1 MSLGSRSVREENVI
15 YSFKVTAV
23 NDGGESF
30 PSEEL
35 SAMIA
40 KNAFAKVLIID
51 GFQRVAGPQVIPD
64 GFDPGIRPVSGS
76 GVHLYALSRIL
87 RSANRIQHRTE
98 PQERVGL
105 QRNERRQ
112 DDSGKYIRP

>member
-1 MSLGSRSVREENVI
+1 MV

-51 GFQRVAGPQVIPD
+51 GFQRVAGPQVIQTD
-64 GFDPGIRPVSGS
+64 STLGFDLSADPGVPYMRSPGS
-76 GVHLYALSRIL
+76 A
-87 RSANRIQHRTE
+87 
-98 PQERVGL
+98 VGKSYST
-105 QRNERRQ
+105 QN
-112 DDSGKYIRP
+112 